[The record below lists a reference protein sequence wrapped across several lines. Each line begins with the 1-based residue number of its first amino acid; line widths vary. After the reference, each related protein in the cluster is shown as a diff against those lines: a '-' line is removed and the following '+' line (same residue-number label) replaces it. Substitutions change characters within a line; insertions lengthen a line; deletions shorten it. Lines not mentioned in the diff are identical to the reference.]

1 MQYIVTG
8 YDFTDEV
15 AVQRRL
21 NVRPHH
27 LDYAREA
34 KAAGNLITAAAI
46 LNEAGNA
53 VGSVMFLQFETDEE
67 LQAWKNG
74 EPYVTQGVWETVD
87 VKPARVAEL

>member
-8 YDFTDEV
+8 YDFTDPE
-15 AVQRRL
+15 AIQRRL

-27 LDYAREA
+27 LDFARA
-34 KAAGNLITAAAI
+34 TKAAGNLISAAAI
-46 LNEAGNA
+46 LNDDGNA
-53 VGSVMFLQFETDEE
+53 VGSVMIMQFDTDEE
-67 LQAWKNG
+67 LEAWKSN

>member
-8 YDFTDEV
+8 YDFTDEG

-27 LDYAREA
+27 LDHARAA
-34 KAAGNLITAAAI
+34 KAAGNLITAAAM
-46 LNEAGNA
+46 LNDEGNA
-53 VGSVMFLQFETDEE
+53 VGSVMIMQFETEE
-67 LQAWKNG
+67 QLNAWKNN

-87 VKPARVAEL
+87 IKPARVADL

>member
-8 YDFTDEV
+8 YDFTDDG

-27 LDYAREA
+27 LDFARA
-34 KAAGNLITAAAI
+34 TKAAGNLIAAVAI
-46 LNEAGNA
+46 LNEEGNA
-53 VGSVMFLQFETDEE
+53 VGSIMVLQFETEEE
-67 LQAWKNG
+67 LEAWKSN

-87 VKPARVAEL
+87 VKPGRVAEL

>member
-8 YDFTDEV
+8 YDFTDDG
-15 AVQRRL
+15 AIQRRL

-27 LDYAREA
+27 LDFARA
-34 KAAGNLITAAAI
+34 TKMAGNLITAAAI
-46 LNEAGNA
+46 LNEDGNA
-53 VGSVMFLQFETDEE
+53 VGSVMFLQFETEEE
-67 LQAWKNG
+67 LEAWKSS

>member
-8 YDFTDEV
+8 YDFTDEG
-15 AVQRRL
+15 AIQRRL

-27 LDYAREA
+27 LDFARA
-34 KAAGNLITAAAI
+34 TKAAGNLIAAAAI
-46 LNEAGNA
+46 LNDDGNA
-53 VGSVMFLQFETDEE
+53 VGSVMFLQFDTEEE
-67 LQAWKNG
+67 LDAWKSN

>member
-8 YDFTDEV
+8 YDFTDDG
-15 AVQRRL
+15 AIQRRL

-27 LDYAREA
+27 LDFARA
-34 KAAGNLITAAAI
+34 TKAAGNLISAAAI
-46 LNEAGNA
+46 LDDNGNA
-53 VGSVMFLQFETDEE
+53 VGSVMIFQFDTEE
-67 LQAWKNG
+67 QLEAWKSN

>member
-8 YDFTDEV
+8 YDFTDEG
-15 AVQRRL
+15 AIQRRV

-27 LDYAREA
+27 LDFARA
-34 KAAGNLITAAAI
+34 TKAAGNLISAAAI
-46 LNEAGNA
+46 LNDEGHA

-67 LQAWKNG
+67 LNAWKNN
-74 EPYVTQGVWETVD
+74 EPYVSQGVWETVD

>member
-8 YDFTDEV
+8 YDFTDDD

-27 LDYAREA
+27 LDFARA
-34 KAAGNLITAAAI
+34 TKASGNLIAAAAI
-46 LNEAGNA
+46 LNEDGNA
-53 VGSVMFLQFETDEE
+53 IGSVMFMQFDTDEE
-67 LQAWKNG
+67 LEAWRNS

>member
-8 YDFTDEV
+8 YDFTDEG

-27 LDYAREA
+27 LDYARA
-34 KAAGNLITAAAI
+34 TKAAGNLISAAAI
-46 LNEAGNA
+46 LNDEGNA
-53 VGSVMFLQFETDEE
+53 VGSVMFLQFETEEE
-67 LQAWKNG
+67 LEAWKNS
-74 EPYVTQGVWETVD
+74 EPYVTQSIWETVD